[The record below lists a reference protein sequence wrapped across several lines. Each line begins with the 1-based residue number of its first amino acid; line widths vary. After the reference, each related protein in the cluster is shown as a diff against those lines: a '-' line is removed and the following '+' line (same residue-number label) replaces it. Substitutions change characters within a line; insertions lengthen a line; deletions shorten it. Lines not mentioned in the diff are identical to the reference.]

1 MSIILI
7 ENLNKNFGTKEVLK
21 DMDLSLESGQIV
33 GLVGPNGSGKTTL
46 LKILAGL
53 TSDYTGNVRIDG
65 KPLGVET
72 KAMVSYLPEK
82 TYLSDWMRCVD
93 AIDCFNDFYSDFD
106 RNKAMEM
113 LVQLRLDPKQR
124 IKTMSKGMQEKL
136 QLTLVMGRQ
145 ARVYLLDEPI
155 GGVDPA
161 TRSVIL
167 DAVLKQYSED
177 SLMVFATHLIADV
190 ERIFDRVIFLGFG
203 EIKLHEEV
211 DKIREKYGKSV
222 DEVFREVFSCLV
234 SL

>member
-1 MSIILI
+1 MSMISI
-7 ENLNKNFGTKEVLK
+7 EKLNKSYGPKQVLV
-21 DMDLSLESGQIV
+21 DLDLSLESGGIV
-33 GLVGPNGSGKTTL
+33 GLVGPNGCGKTTL

-53 TSDYTGNVRIDG
+53 TSDYSGKIRIDG
-65 KPLGVET
+65 KPLGVDT
-72 KAMVSYLPEK
+72 KAVVSYLPEK

-93 AIDCFNDFYSDFD
+93 AIDYFADFYSDFD

-113 LVQLRLDPKQR
+113 LTQLRLDPRQR

-136 QLTLVMGRQ
+136 QLTLVMGRN
-145 ARVYLLDEPI
+145 AKVYLMDEPI

-161 TRSVIL
+161 TRSVIM
-167 DAVLKQYSED
+167 DAVLKQYSEE

-203 EIKLHEEV
+203 EIKLNEEV
-211 DKIREKYGKSV
+211 DAIRAKYGKSV

>member
-1 MSIILI
+1 MSMISI
-7 ENLNKNFGTKEVLK
+7 EHLNKRFDTREVLK
-21 DMDLSLESGQIV
+21 DLDLSLESGQIV

-53 TSDYTGNVRIDG
+53 TSDYSGNIRIDG
-65 KPLGVET
+65 KPLGLLT
-72 KAMVSYLPEK
+72 KEVVSYLPEK
-82 TYLSDWMRCVD
+82 TYLSDWMRSID
-93 AIDCFNDFYSDFD
+93 AIDLFNDFYSDFD
-106 RNKAMEM
+106 RIKAMEM
-113 LVQLRLDPKQR
+113 LAQLRLDPKQR

-136 QLTLVMGRQ
+136 QLTLVMGSQ
-145 ARVYLLDEPI
+145 AKVYLLDEPI

-203 EIKLHEEV
+203 EIKLHDEV
-211 DKIREKYGKSV
+211 DAIREKYGKSV

>member
-1 MSIILI
+1 
-7 ENLNKNFGTKEVLK
+7 
-21 DMDLSLESGQIV
+21 
-33 GLVGPNGSGKTTL
+33 

-53 TSDYTGNVRIDG
+53 TSDYSGNIRIDG
-65 KPLGVET
+65 KPLGLLT
-72 KAMVSYLPEK
+72 KEVVSYLPEK
-82 TYLSDWMRCVD
+82 TYLSDWMRSID
-93 AIDCFNDFYSDFD
+93 AIDLFNDFYSDFD
-106 RNKAMEM
+106 RIKAMEM
-113 LVQLRLDPKQR
+113 LAQLRLDPKQR

-145 ARVYLLDEPI
+145 AKVYLLDEPI

-203 EIKLHEEV
+203 EIKLHDEV
-211 DKIREKYGKSV
+211 DAIREKYGKSV

>member
-1 MSIILI
+1 MSMISI
-7 ENLNKNFGTKEVLK
+7 EHLNKRFDTREVLK
-21 DMDLSLESGQIV
+21 DLDLSLESGQIV

-53 TSDYTGNVRIDG
+53 TSDYSGNIRIDG
-65 KPLGVET
+65 KPLGLLT
-72 KAMVSYLPEK
+72 KEVVSYLPEK
-82 TYLSDWMRCVD
+82 TYLSDWMRSID
-93 AIDCFNDFYSDFD
+93 AIDLFNDFYSDFD
-106 RNKAMEM
+106 RIKAMEM
-113 LVQLRLDPKQR
+113 LAQLRLDPKQR

-145 ARVYLLDEPI
+145 AKVYLLDEPI

-203 EIKLHEEV
+203 EIKLHDEV
-211 DKIREKYGKSV
+211 DAIREKYGKSV

>member
-1 MSIILI
+1 MISI
-7 ENLNKNFGTKEVLK
+7 EHLNKRFDTREVLK
-21 DMDLSLESGQIV
+21 DLDLSLESGQIV

-53 TSDYTGNVRIDG
+53 TSDYSGNIRIDG
-65 KPLGVET
+65 KPLGLLT
-72 KAMVSYLPEK
+72 KEVVSYLPEK
-82 TYLSDWMRCVD
+82 TYLSDWMRSID
-93 AIDCFNDFYSDFD
+93 AIDLFNDFYSDFD
-106 RNKAMEM
+106 RIKAMEM
-113 LVQLRLDPKQR
+113 LAQLRLDPKQR

-145 ARVYLLDEPI
+145 AKVYLLDEPI

-203 EIKLHEEV
+203 EIKLHDEV
-211 DKIREKYGKSV
+211 DAIREKYGKSV